1 MALIEFASRTLPVK
15 VHIKKKS
22 GGRKTLTVSD
32 RESNPLSDTV
42 EFFSI
47 VVFFRGAL
55 LPAKSRYLPPPYSF
69 HGGATGF
76 CSVDIPWYLYG
87 RTGTLVPVLPVE
99 VCWQKFTWRKNPEVG
114 KLYGY

>member
-1 MALIEFASRTLPVK
+1 
-15 VHIKKKS
+15 
-22 GGRKTLTVSD
+22 VSD